1 MPTLISGSTGVN
13 KIQDGTIV
21 NADIN
26 SSAAIAGTKLVMP
39 TGSVLQ
45 VVEAT
50 NATYIAFADDWN
62 WDLVV
67 SRTITLSSTS
77 SRVLIMVHFGGC
89 SVADGTTG
97 NYPALKGRVLR
108 GSTEIGM
115 EEGYMLYHNASEIH
129 RMGNF
134 DLQGIDSPGTTS
146 ELTYNVEAGNNG
158 GSSKSGVYS
167 GSINR
172 SGGKTKIILVEIGG

>member
-1 MPTLISGSTGVN
+1 LAVL
-13 KIQDGTIV
+13 
-21 NADIN
+21 A
-26 SSAAIAGTKLVMP
+26 AAITP
-39 TGSVLQ
+39 
-45 VVEAT
+45 
-50 NATYIAFADDWN
+50 I
-62 WDLVV
+62 
-67 SRTITLSSTS
+67 STS
-77 SRVLIMVHFGGC
+77 SKILIQVNINVSC
-89 SVADGTTG
+89 NRRYAAT
-97 NYPALKGRVLR
+97 RVLR

-115 EEGYMLYHNASEIH
+115 EEGYMLYHNANELH

-172 SGGKTKIILVEIGG
+172 SGGISTLILVEIGG